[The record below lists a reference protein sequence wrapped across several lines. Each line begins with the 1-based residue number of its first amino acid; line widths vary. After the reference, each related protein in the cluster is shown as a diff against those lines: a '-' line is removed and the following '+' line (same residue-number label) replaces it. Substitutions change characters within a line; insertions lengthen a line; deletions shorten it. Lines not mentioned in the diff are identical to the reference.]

1 MVCVIYKISVGNLGF
16 YIGSA
21 KNYNVRLGQH
31 RRSIKKS
38 NLKIHQAIRDN
49 NNEFVM
55 EKLHDFECET
65 NEELRIE
72 ERRVYDELKPN
83 LNNNRPYITAEEIR
97 EDKNHYNKQY
107 KIDNPNKFKQYY
119 IDNKDKIDKKNKQW
133 MIDNAD
139 KVKEKNKQW
148 RTENAD
154 KIKERS
160 KEYYNDNKEK
170 RKEKNKQW
178 RTNNADKIKEH
189 SKEYYNDNKDKI
201 REKHKKHYNDKWKK
215 RCSEKINCECGFVI
229 TKGCLLR
236 HLTSQRHI
244 NGVKI
249 KTE

>member
-21 KNYNVRLGQH
+21 KNYNKRLGQH

-97 EDKNHYNKQY
+97 EDKNKYNKQY

-160 KEYYNDNKEK
+160 KEYYNDNK
-170 RKEKNKQW
+170 
-178 RTNNADKIKEH
+178 DKIKE
-189 SKEYYNDNKDKI
+189 
-201 REKHKKHYNDKWKK
+201 KHKQHYNDKWKK

-244 NGVKI
+244 NGVKN